1 MFVGFVALIVYM
13 KDRTESLVQRLLQ
26 DPSFQRWAMGDAS
39 ASDAHTDWEAW
50 AAQSPDHAQAVREA
64 KRTIDSVTWVAPDAS
79 SEAVD
84 AAWQRVARARAA
96 AQATED
102 TPQPSSPR
110 RARRPARHRPAHRRP
125 AVWGAAAALAALL
138 ALGIVLLQYQSPDAA
153 EQVVQTA
160 YGERTQVNVA
170 SGIQATLTGN
180 STLRYTDDNPHRLTI
195 QGEARFDIDPRT
207 DEEPPVEVH
216 TPDGTVRVMGTT
228 FTVSHWTTTTDVV
241 LTSGV
246 VAVTP
251 ASEAAVSTTM
261 APGDWVTFDHEEG
274 IQQQRTTN
282 PAAYQSWTAD
292 TIVFDNTPVARIA
305 ERIEHV
311 YGYDVIIEDASVRTK
326 DVSGAVENELSVL
339 IDGLQQILG
348 RPIDRVDQRI
358 IIQ

>member
-1 MFVGFVALIVYM
+1 MFVGFVGLIAYM
-13 KDRTESLVQRLLQ
+13 KDRTEALVQRLLRN
-26 DPSFQRWAMGDAS
+26 PSFQRWAMGDAS
-39 ASDAHTDWEAW
+39 APDAHTDWEAW

-64 KRTIDSVTWVAPDAS
+64 KRTIESVAWVAPDAS
-79 SEAVD
+79 LEAVD
-84 AAWQRVARARAA
+84 AAWQRVARAREAE
-96 AQATED
+96 QVTED

-110 RARRPARHRPAHRRP
+110 RARRPARHRSAHRRP
-125 AVWGAAAALAALL
+125 AIWAAVALTALL
-138 ALGIVLLQYQSPDAA
+138 ALGIVLLQYQNPDAT

-170 SGIQATLTGN
+170 TGIQATLTGN
-180 STLRYTDDNPHRLTI
+180 STLRYTDDTPHRLTI
-195 QGEARFDIDPRT
+195 QGEARFDVDPRT
-207 DEEPPVEVH
+207 DEEQPVEVE
-216 TPDGTVRVMGTT
+216 TPDGTIRVMGTT
-228 FTVSHWTTTTDVV
+228 FTVSHWRATTDVV
-241 LTSGV
+241 LASGV

-251 ASEAAVSTTM
+251 ASETAVSTTM
-261 APGDWVTFDHEEG
+261 APGDWVTFDNEEG

-311 YGYDVIIEDASVRTK
+311 YGYNVVIEDASVRTEE
-326 DVSGAVENELSVL
+326 VSGAVENELSVL

-348 RPIDRVDQRI
+348 RPIERIDQRI